1 MSSELLFI
9 IRFILFIFIMM
20 ALDLGLFGKS
30 DKPISMKQAAL
41 MSGVWVSLALVFYV
55 LIYNYG
61 HLLHHV
67 DSFAALKEINLK
79 NFHHLKLDP
88 NDFAGSLQQYQKKLS
103 L

>member
-9 IRFILFIFIMM
+9 TGFVLFIFIMM

-41 MSGVWVSLALVFYV
+41 MSGVWISLALIFYG

-61 HLLHHV
+61 HMLHHV
-67 DSFAALKEINLK
+67 DSFAALQEINLK
-79 NFHHLKLDP
+79 NFHHLQLNP
-88 NDFAGSLQQYQKKLS
+88 TDFAGGLQQYQKNL
-103 L
+103 